1 MPAGFFT
8 RTVSF
13 LIDLLVVGFLV
24 GGMVWIA
31 GTLDQAFERLIDVRV
46 SLQAIALVVAPLVA
60 LGYFVLLWTL
70 AGRTIGKWLMGLR
83 VVSSTGST
91 PTVVQSVAR
100 VLGYLLSALVLYL
113 GYLWVLVDRRRMA
126 WHDHLAG
133 THVVYDRSPSR
144 RSLP

>member
-70 AGRTIGKWLMGLR
+70 AGRTIGKWLIGLR